1 MEQPSPNVCS
11 TCTFTDY
18 TWRHRLTVSRLRLR
32 FGSWI
37 FCPNQVDG
45 GGGILGIRG
54 CTGKH
59 PHFKCKIIKTSSFKH
74 PYFLY
79 ICGFWIRSEQK
90 SGRIHTFAAI
100 SLNKMT
106 FLNAL
111 IPFSIRIPRKLWV
124 SGVCVLPK
132 NKKKKATTDGA
143 CVVHTF
149 GLSANVR
156 RPRDKRKSCTHMS
169 IRGYDVYESF

>member
-1 MEQPSPNVCS
+1 MVENSWKSVPISQTS
-11 TCTFTDY
+11 
-18 TWRHRLTVSRLRLR
+18 
-32 FGSWI
+32 SWI
-37 FCPNQVDG
+37 HNALQDWKYF
-45 GGGILGIRG
+45 
-54 CTGKH
+54 
-59 PHFKCKIIKTSSFKH
+59 FKYFKIGNKNVWISDYNDLTDLTNPSLNLKFKH
-74 PYFLY
+74 LYFLY

-111 IPFSIRIPRKLWV
+111 FPFSIRIPRKLWV
-124 SGVCVLPK
+124 SGVCVLPR
-132 NKKKKATTDGA
+132 NKKKRATTDGA